1 MTRTMCFSFAS
12 VLFLAS
18 PTRPLDVGRRDFM
31 TTISAATQTQ
41 RWTPT
46 ALSRLSL
53 DQAATFDR
61 LDFARYPDP
70 ILRLEAKPVRRCDA
84 ALAKTVALL
93 RAAAR
98 RHGAQGLAATQCG
111 VDAAIVLLGDEAF
124 VNPRIVERSPEARLR
139 CWTERCLALPPD
151 VRVETLRDETGDSR
165 GHHGRGRSLHDDADR
180 RGGAPSSHAST
191 TTRGASSSSTAPTMR
206 CVGGVPG
213 DGAPRVVPRRATAAR
228 LGPSI
233 TFPGVV
239 TSPSAPRAASGRA
252 FSTSP

>member
-1 MTRTMCFSFAS
+1 MRRWAAS

-18 PTRPLDVGRRDFM
+18 PTRPLDLGRRDFLA
-31 TTISAATQTQ
+31 TITAATHTPT
-41 RWTPT
+41 WTPT
-46 ALSRLSL
+46 ALPRLSL

-70 ILRLEAKPVRRCDA
+70 ILRLEAKPVRHDA

-124 VNPRIVERSPEARLR
+124 VNPTIVARSPEARLR

-151 VRVETLRDETGDSR
+151 VRVETLRDEAVTVAATTATGVPFTTTLTGAAARQFSHEYDHAR
-165 GHHGRGRSLHDDADR
+165 GVLIIDHAYDTV
-180 RGGAPSSHAST
+180 AST
-191 TTRGASSSSTAPTMR
+191 AFPAMARLEAPLH
-206 CVGGVPG
+206 
-213 DGAPRVVPRRATAAR
+213 AAR
-228 LGPSI
+228 RQK
-233 TFPGVV
+233 
-239 TSPSAPRAASGRA
+239 AWDRA
-252 FSTSP
+252 